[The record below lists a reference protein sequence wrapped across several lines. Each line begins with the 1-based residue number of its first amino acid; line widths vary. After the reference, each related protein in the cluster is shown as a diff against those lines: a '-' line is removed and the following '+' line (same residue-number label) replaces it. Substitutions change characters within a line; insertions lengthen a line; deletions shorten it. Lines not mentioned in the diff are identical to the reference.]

1 MPSSSHSSVATEVSA
16 GRLEEAEREIAKDGF
31 LLHLGGKL
39 KFNDEEKTAEYVGGG
54 RHFFP
59 VRPDEMSMN
68 YLKTYIVM
76 PLIED
81 KCVAMYTEEAMI
93 KMRSEDPRNKG
104 KAVADDE
111 SAEQAESKAGFE
123 GDDENDGG
131 SDEDD
136 LDGVSF
142 CSEGED
148 EEFKELIQNAK
159 NFTESESY
167 YEPVLEQIRDK
178 VAADKGATEG
188 YQTGNESDGNYS
200 VETNYMDDP
209 NLNWSMSDNDE
220 GVDGPNGGDKPAN
233 IEGNDNGADSD
244 GWEPMNVEG
253 TRRDSKKIYFD
264 PSRPKLELKMI
275 FKDNK
280 QFKSAPQCPL
290 KNKQDKSKTT
300 AVEANEQSGG
310 SNKKRKAR
318 VKDSR
323 HAKED
328 IIDMTRDEVPCTPRQ
343 NEPSPKKTRLFIGST
358 EVQFN
363 TKIRSPRKPRKE
375 APNAILEI
383 GQPHNG
389 QHEDVNGKKMWL
401 ERQYS
406 RLMNDEEIIPT
417 RKITEIHPQFRIGS
431 NLVKKRKPTT

>member
-1 MPSSSHSSVATEVSA
+1 MPSSSHSSAATEVSA
-16 GRLEEAEREIAKDGF
+16 GRLELARQEVEKYGF
-31 LLHLGGKL
+31 LLHLGGKFI
-39 KFNDEEKTAEYVGGG
+39 FNDEEKKARYVGGG
-54 RHFFP
+54 RHFYA
-59 VRPDEMSMN
+59 VGPDEMSRDHLN
-68 YLKTYIVM
+68 NI
-76 PLIED
+76 
-81 KCVAMYTEEAMI
+81 CVAMYTEEAMI

-104 KAVADDE
+104 KAVEDDE
-111 SAEQAESKAGFE
+111 SAAQAESEAGFE

-159 NFTESESY
+159 NFTEFESY
-167 YEPVLEQIRDK
+167 YEPVLDQIRDK
-178 VAADKGATEG
+178 VAAEG
-188 YQTGNESDGNYS
+188 DQGGNESDGNYS

-220 GVDGPNGGDKPAN
+220 GVDGPNGGDERAN

-244 GWEPMNVEG
+244 GLEPMNVEG
-253 TRRDSKKIYFD
+253 TRHS
-264 PSRPKLELKMI
+264 
-275 FKDNK
+275 
-280 QFKSAPQCPL
+280 
-290 KNKQDKSKTT
+290 
-300 AVEANEQSGG
+300 SGG

-323 HAKED
+323 HTEED
-328 IIDMTRDEVPCTPRQ
+328 IIDMTCDAVPCTPRQ
-343 NEPSPKKTRLFIGST
+343 NELSPKKTRLFIGST

-375 APNAILEI
+375 APNAVLEI

-389 QHEDVNGKKMWL
+389 QPEDVIGKKLWL

-406 RLMNDEEIIPT
+406 RLMDDEEIIPT
-417 RKITEIHPQFRIGS
+417 RKIIEIHPQFRIGS
-431 NLVKKRKPTT
+431 KLVKKRKPTT

>member
-1 MPSSSHSSVATEVSA
+1 MCQVRA

-39 KFNDEEKTAEYVGGG
+39 KFNDEEETPEYVGGG
-54 RHFFP
+54 RHFCR
-59 VRPDEMSMN
+59 VRPDEMSMDHLN
-68 YLKTYIVM
+68 SIVM
-76 PLIED
+76 PLIEGDILDVLSVHFKKPSMSIDVGLHLVEDDEDMVALIVSWIEEGGVDVYVELAD

-111 SAEQAESKAGFE
+111 SAEQAESEARFE

-142 CSEGED
+142 CSKGED

-159 NFTESESY
+159 NFTKSESY
-167 YEPVLEQIRDK
+167 YEPALDQIRDK

-188 YQTGNESDGNYS
+188 DQTGNESDGNYS

-209 NLNWSMSDNDE
+209 NLNWSMSYNDE
-220 GVDGPNGGDKPAN
+220 GVDVPNGGDEPAN

-253 TRRDSKKIYFD
+253 TRHDSKKIYFD
-264 PSRPKLELKMI
+264 PSRPKLELKMM

-280 QFKSAPQCPL
+280 
-290 KNKQDKSKTT
+290 
-300 AVEANEQSGG
+300 
-310 SNKKRKAR
+310 
-318 VKDSR
+318 
-323 HAKED
+323 
-328 IIDMTRDEVPCTPRQ
+328 
-343 NEPSPKKTRLFIGST
+343 
-358 EVQFN
+358 
-363 TKIRSPRKPRKE
+363 
-375 APNAILEI
+375 
-383 GQPHNG
+383 
-389 QHEDVNGKKMWL
+389 
-401 ERQYS
+401 
-406 RLMNDEEIIPT
+406 
-417 RKITEIHPQFRIGS
+417 
-431 NLVKKRKPTT
+431 